1 MNKQE
6 YYTTNQNVKMPKL
19 IYGTA
24 WKKERTTD
32 LVVQAVKAG
41 FKGIDTAC
49 QPKHY
54 NEPLVGEALKKLMQN
69 GIKREDLFIQ
79 TKFTSLSGQDPNNIP
94 YDKNASLEQQVLQSF
109 EKSKINLNTNYIDS
123 LVLHSP
129 MDTHNQN
136 MKVWNMFEKFH
147 SEGSV
152 KQLGISNCYDLKE
165 LKELYNNVKIK
176 PSVIQNRFYKNTDY
190 DKGIRNF
197 CKENNIIYQSF
208 WTLTANPHLLESKEI
223 QAISKSLNKTP
234 AQVLFRYLTQIGIA
248 PLTGTSDITHMKQD
262 LEIFSFRLSDN
273 EINVISHLI

>member
-54 NEPLVGEALKKLMQN
+54 NEPLVGEGLKKLMQN

-223 QAISKSLNKTP
+223 QAISKILNKTP

-248 PLTGTSDITHMKQD
+248 PLTGTSDINHMKQD